1 MDIAVAVIAALVLSV
16 GVLWFFFAPKSATRA
31 RREGS
36 VQEAVIEVKG
46 GYSPSVIEA
55 EAGVPLRLMFDRK
68 ESGECSSHVVFPD
81 FGIDQVLPA
90 FRTTTVTLTPQ
101 QPGEYGFACGMN
113 MLHGTLHVV
122 GKSGV
127 VAEAPSESVAV
138 NPDPAADHD
147 SATGHNSAVA
157 AVAAETGSVKSAGS
171 VGSADTSSPA
181 DTGSVDSGSADTS
194 SPADTG
200 SVDSGSADTSSPADT
215 GSVDSGSADT
225 SLPIDTGV
233 PADSVSSDPADT
245 DSVDT
250 DPADADDA
258 ARLEELHSLIRR
270 LIVAAVLT
278 IPVFVATMF
287 HLYHLDPW
295 WQLVLIVPVMLYS
308 GRPIYATGWA
318 AIRHR
323 APEMNALVSLGTI
336 ASFLYSLVVT
346 IAPQA
351 LPVGAR
357 EPYYEAVGTIITL
370 MLIGQVLETHARL
383 GTGRAIRSLMGLK
396 PKTAR
401 VERNGQVE
409 EIPADQVVVGDVVV
423 IRPGDRLPVDGVVVS
438 GQTSVDESMITGEPM
453 PVVKGV
459 GDTVTGATVNGSGS
473 IRYRATQVGRDTV
486 LAQIVALVRSAQSS
500 KAPVQRLAD
509 RISAVFVPAVVLI
522 AVWAF
527 ALWWAFGPQPR
538 ITYALVCA
546 VSVLVIACPCALGL
560 ATPLS
565 ITIATGRAA
574 RYGVL
579 IRSAEALETAARV
592 DVVVLDK
599 TGTVTEG
606 RPELKD
612 VLPYGQWR
620 GIGIGSAGA
629 DGSDGSAFGV
639 LALAAAAE
647 QDSEHPLAT
656 AIVAGA
662 KDRGVTIPSAS
673 DFASTPG
680 LGVRA
685 RVFGHDV
692 LVGNPE
698 FIDSYDVQMPDD
710 PQSVDEIL
718 DQLDRFAAEGKTPML
733 VAVDGLLA
741 AQITVA
747 DTVKPTSR
755 QAVDALRDRGIDVV
769 MLTGDNADTAK
780 AVAAQ
785 VGIERVVADVRPGN
799 KADEIARLAAEG
811 HVVAMVGDGIND
823 APALARADVGFA
835 IGTGTDVAIE
845 SADVTLMGGSL
856 TGVVTAIDLA
866 HAAMR
871 NIRQN
876 LGFAFGYN
884 GIGIPVAAG
893 VLYPLTG
900 MLLNPMIAGA
910 AMACSSLSVVLNA
923 SRLGGFDPA
932 KVRPY
937 RVKAG
942 RRAAGAGGVAGAGSG
957 SFGTIMNTMK
967 GTIMALFNRHHSE
980 SHDMHGMHHEAGAGS
995 AVDPVCGMSVNPE
1008 TAAASREYEGK
1019 TYYFCGAG
1027 CAAHFD
1033 QNPASFAK

>member
-1 MDIAVAVIAALVLSV
+1 MNILVAVVAASIVSV
-16 GVLWFFFAPKSATRA
+16 GVLWFFFAPKSAYRA
-31 RREGS
+31 RREGA

-81 FGIDQVLPA
+81 FGIDRVLPA
-90 FRTTTVTLTPQ
+90 FRTTTVTLTPNR
-101 QPGEYGFACGMN
+101 PGEYGFACGMN
-113 MLHGTLHVV
+113 MLHGTLRVV
-122 GKSGV
+122 GEPQSG
-127 VAEAPSESVAV
+127 SEQSGTAKDADVK
-138 NPDPAADHD
+138 PAADP
-147 SATGHNSAVA
+147 G
-157 AVAAETGSVKSAGS
+157 ETQGPQESGKSRE
-171 VGSADTSSPA
+171 SPE
-181 DTGSVDSGSADTS
+181 
-194 SPADTG
+194 
-200 SVDSGSADTSSPADT
+200 
-215 GSVDSGSADT
+215 
-225 SLPIDTGV
+225 
-233 PADSVSSDPADT
+233 SD
-245 DSVDT
+245 
-250 DPADADDA
+250 DDVT
-258 ARLEELHSLIRR
+258 RTEELHSLIRR
-270 LIVAAVLT
+270 LIVAAALT
-278 IPVFVATMF
+278 APVFVSTMF
-287 HLYHLDPW
+287 HIYHLDPW
-295 WQLVLIVPVMLYS
+295 WQLVLIAPVMLYS

-323 APEMNALVSLGTI
+323 SPEMNALVSLGTI
-336 ASFLYSLVVT
+336 ASFLYSLVAT
-346 IAPQA
+346 IAPQL

-370 MLIGQVLETHARL
+370 MLVGQVLETRARL
-383 GTGRAIRSLMGLK
+383 GTGQAIRSLIDLQ

-401 VERNGQVE
+401 VERDGTVE
-409 EIPADQVVVGDVVV
+409 EIPAEQVTVGDVVV

-438 GQTSVDESMITGEPM
+438 GSTSIDESMITGEPM
-453 PVVKGV
+453 PVVKAA
-459 GDTVTGATVNGSGS
+459 GDTVTGATVNGTGS
-473 IRYRATQVGRDTV
+473 LRYRATQVGQDTV
-486 LAQIVALVRSAQSS
+486 LSQIVALVRSAQSS

-509 RISAVFVPAVVLI
+509 RISAIFVPVVVLI
-522 AVWAF
+522 AIWSC
-527 ALWWAFGPQPR
+527 ALWWALGPQPSL
-538 ITYALVCA
+538 TYALVCA

-574 RYGVL
+574 KYGVL
-579 IRSAEALETAARV
+579 IRSAEALETAAHV

-606 RPELKD
+606 RPKLKD
-612 VLPYGQWR
+612 VLPYGSWR
-620 GIGIGSAGA
+620 NVGV
-629 DGSDGSAFGV
+629 DGDSGV
-639 LALAAAAE
+639 LAFAAAAE
-647 QDSEHPLAT
+647 NDSEHPLAC
-656 AIVAGA
+656 AIVEGA
-662 KDRGVTIPSAS
+662 RARGLSIPAAE
-673 DFASTPG
+673 DFAATAG
-680 LGVRA
+680 LGVQA
-685 RVFGHDV
+685 RVDGHDV

-698 FIDSYDVQMPDD
+698 FIDAHDVQMPDD

-755 QAVDALRDRGIDVV
+755 RAVAALHDRGIDVV

-780 AVAAQ
+780 AVARE
-785 VGIERVVADVRPGN
+785 VGIERVVADVRPGR
-799 KADEIARLAAEG
+799 KADEIARLTAEG
-811 HVVAMVGDGIND
+811 HTVAMVGDGIND

-845 SADVTLMGGSL
+845 SADITLMGGSL

-884 GIGIPVAAG
+884 GIGIPIAAG
-893 VLYPLTG
+893 ALYPLMG

-923 SRLGGFDPA
+923 SRLNGFDPE

-937 RVKAG
+937 RVKVG
-942 RRAAGAGGVAGAGSG
+942 RRAGRADAAAGVGTAGLGAAGVGAAASG
-957 SFGTIMNTMK
+957 NTGFGTIMNTMK
-967 GTIMALFNRHHSE
+967 GSIMALFNRHHSE
-980 SHDMHGMHHEAGAGS
+980 SHDMHEMHHDMHGMHHGAAAGS
-995 AVDPVCGMSVNPE
+995 AVDPVCGMSVDPAA
-1008 TAAASREYEGK
+1008 AAASREYEGK

-1033 QNPASFAK
+1033 KNPASFVK